1 MMLHLYAEFWIN
13 SNVFHWEK
21 AYLSVLE
28 SETCRSLWFVARA
41 GLYNIKLNKKR
52 LELGHIPLYLATR

>member
-41 GLYNIKLNKKR
+41 DIEVTKER